1 MQIYLLFFI
10 HLFFLSLLES
20 LKLTFLR
27 KITILRRLADISYTN
42 LYSKNNVYMCTFKEC
57 YRLLVELSQI
67 LRMSRELLKKE

>member
-1 MQIYLLFFI
+1 MQIYLLFLFI
-10 HLFFLSLLES
+10 FFFISFLES

-27 KITILRRLADISYTN
+27 KITVLRRLADISYTN